1 MFRSRV
7 AEAWVGVGLNDLAL
21 GYQLHGHFAKA
32 KPLYERAFYRSAY
45 QKNRLPIATDG
56 PREAL
61 VR

>member
-7 AEAWVGVGLNDLAL
+7 EDSWVGVGLNDLAL
-21 GYQLHGHFAKA
+21 GYQLHGHYAKA

-45 QKNRLPIATDG
+45 QKTVFPIATDG

-61 VR
+61 VH